1 MGLGWQV
8 LTSSV
13 WNLGYS
19 LIICYYIII
28 IIVTSSAIT
37 CTHKSDVHKQTIKL
51 VTLQLATDYTLFQ
64 CNWHV

>member
-19 LIICYYIII
+19 LICYYIII

-37 CTHKSDVHKQTIKL
+37 FTHKSDVHKQTIKL
-51 VTLQLATDYTLFQ
+51 MTLQLATDYTLFQ
-64 CNWHV
+64 CNQHV